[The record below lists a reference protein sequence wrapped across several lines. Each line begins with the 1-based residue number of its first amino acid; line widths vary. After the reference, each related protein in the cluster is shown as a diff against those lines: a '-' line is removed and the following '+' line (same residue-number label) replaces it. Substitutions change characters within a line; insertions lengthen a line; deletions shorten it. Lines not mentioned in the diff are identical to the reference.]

1 MSALAGL
8 KRTPIRIHND
18 QTSTVPDLEA
28 VDGAFALCTQLFGP
42 RDCVSD
48 RNPESQHRHAHDLT
62 GSDEIARIPET
73 PAVKRRR

>member
-42 RDCVSD
+42 RDCILV
-48 RNPESQHRHAHDLT
+48 RESRSRA
-62 GSDEIARIPET
+62 SIAT
-73 PAVKRRR
+73 PTT

>member
-18 QTSTVPDLEA
+18 QTSTVPGLEA

-42 RDCVSD
+42 RDCILVRSP
-48 RNPESQHRHAHDLT
+48 RAS
-62 GSDEIARIPET
+62 IAT
-73 PAVKRRR
+73 PTT